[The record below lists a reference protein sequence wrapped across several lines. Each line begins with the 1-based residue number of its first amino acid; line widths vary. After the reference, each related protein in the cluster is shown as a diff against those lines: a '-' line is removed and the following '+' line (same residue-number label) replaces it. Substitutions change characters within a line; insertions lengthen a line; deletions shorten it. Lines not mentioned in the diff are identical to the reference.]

1 MNIKIKRL
9 HPNAVIPKYAK
20 PGDAAMDLTV
30 TSKDWTGTHDFV
42 TYSFGIALE
51 IPEGYVGL
59 IFPRSSIYKTGQML
73 TNSVGVIDSGYRG
86 ELKAVMTND
95 PALRYNV
102 GDRAAQI
109 IIIPYPQVTFEEVA
123 ELSDSD
129 RGAGGFGSTGK

>member
-9 HPNAVIPKYAK
+9 HPNAVIPAYSKH
-20 PGDAAMDLTV
+20 GDAAMDLTV
-30 TSKDWTGTHDFV
+30 TTTEWSGTKDFV
-42 TYSFGIALE
+42 TYGFGIAVE

-59 IFPRSSIYKTGQML
+59 IFPRSSIYKTAQTL

-95 PALRYNV
+95 ADLRYQV

-109 IIIPYPQVTFEEVA
+109 MILPYPKVTFEEV
-123 ELSDSD
+123 EKLSDSI
-129 RGAGGFGSTGK
+129 RGEGGFGSTGK